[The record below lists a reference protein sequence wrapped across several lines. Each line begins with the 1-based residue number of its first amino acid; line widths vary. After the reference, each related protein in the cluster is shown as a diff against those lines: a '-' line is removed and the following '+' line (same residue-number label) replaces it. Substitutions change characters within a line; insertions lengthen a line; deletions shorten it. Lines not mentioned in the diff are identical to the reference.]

1 MKTALPPHAPAMHK
15 GLLIVID
22 GIDGSGK
29 TLQSSLLCDR
39 LRDLGHRV
47 ETPSFPRYDKESSYF
62 VRKLLRG
69 GFEDQ
74 GGAQP
79 HIASMMYA
87 FDRMDA
93 AAELREHLDR
103 GDILVSNRYT
113 SSNVGHQG
121 GRIENLKER
130 KAYYAWLDHFEHDQL
145 RIPRPDLVLY
155 LHVSVDTAL
164 TMIHQRYLEE
174 QRASKDLYDT
184 RDHLLKAYQSYNEA
198 ASLFPYWRTVE
209 CMEGNAFLPPD
220 VIAER
225 IWQEIAPVLT
235 EHSQSMD
242 QAASKIRATGA

>member
-1 MKTALPPHAPAMHK
+1 
-15 GLLIVID
+15 VVD

-29 TLQSSLLCDR
+29 TLQSQLLCER
-39 LRDLGHRV
+39 LTALGHTVR
-47 ETPSFPRYDKESSYF
+47 TPSFPRYDQESSYF

-69 GFEDQ
+69 GFEKQ

-93 AAELREHLDR
+93 SEELASQLEQ

-121 GRIENLKER
+121 GRIDHLKER

-145 RIPRPDLVLY
+145 RIPRPDIVLY
-155 LHVSVDTAL
+155 LHVTVDTAL
-164 TMIHQRYLEE
+164 TMIHQRFLEE
-174 QRASKDLYDT
+174 RRESKDLYDT
-184 RDHLLKAYQSYNEA
+184 REHLQKAYQSYNEA
-198 ASLFPYWRTVE
+198 AGLFAYWRTVE
-209 CMEGNAFLPPD
+209 CMESDQFLPPE

-225 IWQEIAPVLT
+225 IWEEILPVLHT
-235 EHSQSMD
+235 HGQEVSLRSQ
-242 QAASKIRATGA
+242 KTRATGA